1 MSVIQ
6 GPHRKGLS
14 PDRTSVASLGV
25 DGPLQ
30 SDGAVA
36 GMAQPDNRGSVWSL
50 IAPLSAAVAGL
61 GVVNFSSLS
70 LLAAPAAMLAIVA
83 GTLGVIRDRRT
94 VWRVLAGVSALA
106 AFGLAAVSAIVIF
119 VLSAGGPTN

>member
-1 MSVIQ
+1 M
-6 GPHRKGLS
+6 
-14 PDRTSVASLGV
+14 
-25 DGPLQ
+25 Q
-30 SDGAVA
+30 SGGAVA
-36 GMAQPDNRGSVWSL
+36 LIAQPANRGSVWSL

-94 VWRVLAGVSALA
+94 AWRILAGLSAFA
-106 AFGLAAVSAIVIF
+106 ASGLAAVTATVIF
-119 VLSAGGPTN
+119 VLSAGGPTT